1 MRLSGTKRARTAGAS
16 DSAGAAASDATPPLP
31 PPPPAARLAACN
43 SAAAVGGGGGH
54 ERGLRGAAAA
64 GARLDT
70 MVGKGGGGGG
80 AGASGSG
87 GGGGGGGGSGHHGAA
102 AAASA
107 AAGGAGIGSGG
118 SSGGGGS
125 ARKLKFTIAPF
136 RHRTAA
142 ADSFAEETWASIRS
156 ALLAIYRRDT
166 SSLSYEELYRYAY
179 NMVLN
184 KLGDML
190 YNGLAETL
198 RSHLAGVAS
207 AAAAAPAAGLLAELG
222 AQWHWFSLSLVSV
235 RDILMYMDRTYV
247 VSRRLPSVRALGLA
261 LFRDTVV
268 RAPSVRP
275 RLIAALLGAVE
286 AERQG
291 ATVDDSLLRA
301 TVSMLAELG
310 DDDDGIE
317 VTIGLGGGGQSG
329 AAIASPSGGGATSAA
344 AAGASGS
351 AAGDSGQAA
360 GGSSRRRSVYE
371 VDFEEPFLEAT
382 STFYVREAR
391 KLLSENTVAD
401 YLRVAAARLEQES
414 ARVTRYLQP
423 RTRSRVISVTQDELL
438 SKHLDELVSA
448 PQSGLLWMLRNDR
461 HADVGLLFR
470 LLRDV
475 PGGSSSLRATLKRE
489 VLERGTDIVRD
500 ATAPAAEPVAVVE
513 SLLALKLKYD
523 RTLAASFS
531 LSASAG
537 ALASGA
543 AMGAPTGEADR
554 RASPRGTSGSSGAV
568 GDAFVA
574 RGSVGGDGMVVDGG
588 DAVVVGDV
596 TMLPERQFVTAV
608 NEAFE
613 RFLNSFE
620 RAPEY
625 LSLYVDRLMRSAT
638 KGRGDE
644 DIDARLDAVLTLFR
658 FVDEKDAFERYY
670 KQHLAK
676 RLLSSRTLSD
686 DAERSFIAKL
696 KNECGHI
703 YTSKLEAMFKDI
715 KVSAETSA
723 AFKTSVRARH
733 AASRAEGGGGA
744 SPDGAGAAAAAA
756 AADTDVRV
764 VDAPGAV
771 AVPPAGARA
780 GEGLQ
785 DGGVDGLHG
794 IDFSV
799 SILTTGSWPLTPS
812 LPLVVPPQV
821 LYCMRQLETF
831 YGERHTGRR
840 LTWLPHMG
848 NAELRGRFGGGTR
861 LHELSMTAAAAAVL
875 LLFNRADSLT
885 TVDIGTATGLTGGE
899 LKRTLQA
906 LSLAK
911 HRVLNKIPRV
921 RVVADTDVFS
931 FNDAFT
937 SKLFRFKVLTVSAGK
952 ETDAEKKETRS
963 RIDDDRKPQI
973 EAALVRVMKARK
985 RLEHSAL
992 VAEATSLLTPR
1003 FTPPPADVKKR
1014 IESLVERE
1022 FLTRDA
1028 ENARVYHYVA

>member
-1 MRLSGTKRARTAGAS
+1 M
-16 DSAGAAASDATPPLP
+16 
-31 PPPPAARLAACN
+31 
-43 SAAAVGGGGGH
+43 
-54 ERGLRGAAAA
+54 
-64 GARLDT
+64 
-70 MVGKGGGGGG
+70 
-80 AGASGSG
+80 
-87 GGGGGGGGSGHHGAA
+87 
-102 AAASA
+102 
-107 AAGGAGIGSGG
+107 
-118 SSGGGGS
+118 
-125 ARKLKFTIAPF
+125 
-136 RHRTAA
+136 
-142 ADSFAEETWASIRS
+142 
-156 ALLAIYRRDT
+156 
-166 SSLSYEELYRYAY
+166 
-179 NMVLN
+179 
-184 KLGDML
+184 
-190 YNGLAETL
+190 
-198 RSHLAGVAS
+198 
-207 AAAAAPAAGLLAELG
+207 
-222 AQWHWFSLSLVSV
+222 
-235 RDILMYMDRTYV
+235 
-247 VSRRLPSVRALGLA
+247 
-261 LFRDTVV
+261 
-268 RAPSVRP
+268 
-275 RLIAALLGAVE
+275 
-286 AERQG
+286 
-291 ATVDDSLLRA
+291 
-301 TVSMLAELG
+301 
-310 DDDDGIE
+310 
-317 VTIGLGGGGQSG
+317 
-329 AAIASPSGGGATSAA
+329 
-344 AAGASGS
+344 
-351 AAGDSGQAA
+351 
-360 GGSSRRRSVYE
+360 YE

-382 STFYVREAR
+382 STFYAREAR
-391 KLLSENTVAD
+391 KLLSENAVAD

-414 ARVTRYLQP
+414 ARVTRFLQP
-423 RTRSRVISVTQDELL
+423 RTSSRVIAVTQDELL

-448 PQSGLLWMLRNDR
+448 PRSGLLWMLRNDR

-489 VLERGTDIVRD
+489 VLDRGSDIVRD
-500 ATAPAAEPVAVVE
+500 AAAAAAEPVTVVE
-513 SLLALKLKYD
+513 SLLALKQKYD

-531 LSASAG
+531 LSGSAG
-537 ALASGA
+537 GLASGA
-543 AMGAPTGEADR
+543 AMGSGAADADR
-554 RASPRGTSGSSGAV
+554 RAPARETSGSSGAV
-568 GDAFVA
+568 GDAFIA
-574 RGSVGGDGMVVDGG
+574 RGTVGADGMVVDGG
-588 DAVVVGDV
+588 GGVVVGDV
-596 TMLPERQFVTAV
+596 TTPPERQFVTAV
-608 NEAFE
+608 SEAFE

-676 RLLSSRTLSD
+676 RLLSSRALSD

-723 AFKTSVRARH
+723 AFRTSVRASH
-733 AASRAEGGGGA
+733 AASRGEGGGA
-744 SPDGAGAAAAAA
+744 ALVDGAGAAADVGMEGRAAA
-756 AADTDVRV
+756 AAAGDADVEI

-771 AVPPAGARA
+771 AMPPPGGRA
-780 GEGLQ
+780 GEGLH

-799 SILTTGSWPLTPS
+799 AILTTGSWPLTPS
-812 LPLVVPPQV
+812 SPLVVSPEV

-911 HRVLNKIPRV
+911 HRVLNKSPRV

>member
-1 MRLSGTKRARTAGAS
+1 MRDGDGLFRKRLPLAVIGEEEARPRGGGGEPCRPRGRGVPGRDASSPVNAPVGHQACANGGRKRRRRGGRVGRDTPAATATAVR
-16 DSAGAAASDATPPLP
+16 AAA
-31 PPPPAARLAACN
+31 
-43 SAAAVGGGGGH
+43 AAAVGGG
-54 ERGLRGAAAA
+54 A
-64 GARLDT
+64 G
-70 MVGKGGGGGG
+70 VG
-80 AGASGSG
+80 SS
-87 GGGGGGGGSGHHGAA
+87 
-102 AAASA
+102 
-107 AAGGAGIGSGG
+107 G

-179 NMVLN
+179 NMVLH

-198 RSHLAGVAS
+198 RLHLAGVAS

-301 TVSMLAELG
+301 TTSMLAELG
-310 DDDDGIE
+310 DDDDGIG
-317 VTIGLGGGGQSG
+317 VSIGLGRGGQSG
-329 AAIASPSGGGATSAA
+329 AAIASPSAGGAT
-344 AAGASGS
+344 GASG
-351 AAGDSGQAA
+351 AAASGAAVSDSGVAA

-382 STFYVREAR
+382 STFYAREAR
-391 KLLSENTVAD
+391 KLLSENAVAD

-414 ARVTRYLQP
+414 ARVTRFLQP
-423 RTRSRVISVTQDELL
+423 RTRSRVTAVTQDELL

-489 VLERGTDIVRD
+489 VLERGADIVRD
-500 ATAPAAEPVAVVE
+500 AAAPTAEPVAVVE

-537 ALASGA
+537 MLASAAAVGA
-543 AMGAPTGEADR
+543 AAGDADR
-554 RASPRGTSGSSGAV
+554 RASHHGTSGSSGAV

-574 RGSVGGDGMVVDGG
+574 RGSAGADGMVVDGG
-588 DAVVVGDV
+588 SGVVVGNV
-596 TMLPERQFVTAV
+596 TIPPERQFVTAV
-608 NEAFE
+608 SEAFE

-638 KGRGDE
+638 KGRGEE

-723 AFKTSVRARH
+723 AFRTSVRTSH
-733 AASRAEGGGGA
+733 AASRTEVGGA
-744 SPDGAGAAAAAA
+744 ALVDGAGAAADAGLEGRAAA
-756 AADTDVRV
+756 AADGDADVV
-764 VDAPGAV
+764 IVDAPGAV
-771 AVPPAGARA
+771 AVPPPGAPV
-780 GEGLQ
+780 GEGLH

-799 SILTTGSWPLTPS
+799 AILTTGSWPLTPS
-812 LPLVVPPQV
+812 SPLVVSPEV
-821 LYCMRQLETF
+821 LYCMRRLETF

-911 HRVLNKIPRV
+911 YRVLNKSPRV

-973 EAALVRVMKARK
+973 EAALVRIMKARK